1 MGYLVLDENC
11 YVVPQQPCS
20 LSSVGGFILKYAHAT
35 YPLYKIQPDLF
46 DLFKFDQLQDGE
58 KFQFES
64 QLSHFHVH
72 IQVQKLKVPHLN
84 ADFIGA
90 AGWT

>member
-11 YVVPQQPCS
+11 YVV
-20 LSSVGGFILKYAHAT
+20 LSNPAACHLLGIHPKYAHAT
-35 YPLYKIQPDLF
+35 YPLYVQPDLF

-58 KFQFES
+58 KISIRVTTES
-64 QLSHFHVH
+64 FSCAYSGAKTQSATS
-72 IQVQKLKVPHLN
+72 N